1 MKKFR
6 TSQIVIIAI
15 GIIGGLIGIFGKFD
29 GWDYNTYFPI
39 FYSGTTMVW
48 ISFLPNKGCCCNLF
62 KRKATQNS

>member
-29 GWDYNTYFPI
+29 GWDYNSYFPF
-39 FYSGTTMVW
+39 FYSGMTMVW

-62 KRKATQNS
+62 KRKTAQNS